1 MQKWVYTLQRRKLSK
16 VNSWLILIYVITFLL
31 ILLLF
36 FRQQNWATKS
46 TDLHLNLSICFK
58 DIKPSEWI
66 KIKKK
71 KKKKK
76 KRERQFLEIWLR
88 VESFSEKFTGF
99 EFFSLTPRKVILI
112 FLSEKNGWLNGKKHS
127 SNLKKYPETETL
139 INHSQ

>member
-1 MQKWVYTLQRRKLSK
+1 MQKWVYTLQRRKLSE

-71 KKKKK
+71 KRRK
-76 KRERQFLEIWLR
+76 KRGRDNSLKYDLGLNLFQRSSQVLN
-88 VESFSEKFTGF
+88 
-99 EFFSLTPRKVILI
+99 FSLWLLGRSFWFFCQRKMDGWMARSTVLI
-112 FLSEKNGWLNGKKHS
+112 WKNTQRQKH
-127 SNLKKYPETETL
+127 
-139 INHSQ
+139 